1 MEGGEGVVDKK
12 RFDILKI
19 GNDLVL
25 HTTPYPSF
33 GKGGELITTT
43 ITTNGRP
50 APTETLK
57 YINVGITAN
66 RMRQMFFLCSDKQNK
81 SV

>member
-43 ITTNGRP
+43 ITTNGR
-50 APTETLK
+50 
-57 YINVGITAN
+57 
-66 RMRQMFFLCSDKQNK
+66 
-81 SV
+81 